1 MSSVNIRTLPYK
13 AGSEYFQQVRHLPF
27 PVLLDSGQPKSPSG
41 RYDIIAAD
49 PIEQINS
56 HQLSNSSSLQYL
68 QQRLDALQPKCLPET
83 DLPFTG
89 GFIGGLSYDLGR
101 ELETLPE
108 QAATDVD
115 FPSLLGGI
123 YLWAIIVDH
132 QEAST
137 FLLGP
142 EELLDQVQLVIEQS
156 TEQKPQQKATFT
168 ITQPFQANM
177 TQDEYRQRFG
187 RIIDYIRA
195 GDCYQIN
202 FAQRFSAQM
211 TGDSW
216 QAYLQMRQATPAPFS
231 AYLDF
236 GDYKILSVS
245 PERFVKLNKGL
256 VETKPIKGTA
266 PRHPDSEKDKAI
278 ANELLASTKNRA
290 ENLMI
295 VDLLRND
302 ISRTCQAGSVKVP
315 HIFALES
322 YANVHH
328 LVSTV
333 VGKLDQDKTAIDLLA
348 TSFPGG
354 SITGAPKIRAMEII
368 DELEP
373 QRRGIYCG
381 SVAYIDF
388 RGEMDSSITIRTIQQ
403 SPVTPD
409 TGPTDSDQ
417 AHETKSKSASRLDCL
432 GGGGIVYDSE
442 ADSEYQETLH
452 KVGKIISALQPDFLD
467 QFDL

>member
-27 PVLLDSGQPKSPSG
+27 PILLDSGQPKSPSG

-56 HQLSNSSSLQYL
+56 HQLNNTLSLQYL
-68 QQRLDALQPKCLPET
+68 QQRLDSLRPDSLPET
-83 DLPFTG
+83 ELPFTG

-115 FPSLLGGI
+115 FPSLLGAI

-132 QEAST
+132 QEQCA

-142 EELLDQVQLVIEQS
+142 EEQLDQVQHAIEQTTDQS
-156 TEQKPQQKATFT
+156 QQQTAQAFT
-168 ITQPFQANM
+168 ITKPFQANM

-236 GDYKILSVS
+236 GEYKVLSVS
-245 PERFVKLNKGL
+245 PERFVKLSQGQ

-278 ANELLASTKNRA
+278 ADELLASTKNRA

-403 SPVTPD
+403 SPVTSVDPA
-409 TGPTDSDQ
+409 DSNQ
-417 AHETKSKSASRLDCL
+417 EHIAKTENASRLDCL

-467 QFDL
+467 QFEL